1 MKKIMGFRNS
11 KTYWFQYLLYHL
23 LVVSSWKNYLTF
35 LNLNFLIYKTR
46 IITDLRVVL
55 WITYSYKCITFSTSK
70 KKKKKRVPLLSLI
83 VQQTVLHSPSPAMD
97 KLYRYLF
104 YINKEKKREC
114 SHFIQQNIRVI
125 ITGTHSFY

>member
-70 KKKKKRVPLLSLI
+70 KKKK
-83 VQQTVLHSPSPAMD
+83 
-97 KLYRYLF
+97 
-104 YINKEKKREC
+104 N
-114 SHFIQQNIRVI
+114 
-125 ITGTHSFY
+125 